1 MTATTKDYADAWRL
15 AYQDKEH
22 RPQNALQKAINRML
36 AHCIII
42 EKSGLPFDHDAL
54 ADYKNELLEFDQT
67 TDQMLDCLATWD
79 IHADSFDVEDE

>member
-1 MTATTKDYADAWRL
+1 MTATPKDYAEVWRL
-15 AYQDKEH
+15 TFKDKEH
-22 RPQNALQKAINRML
+22 RLQNVLQKAMNRMF

-42 EKSGLPFDHDAL
+42 EKSGLPYDHEGL
-54 ADYKNELLEFDQT
+54 ADYKNELHEFDQV